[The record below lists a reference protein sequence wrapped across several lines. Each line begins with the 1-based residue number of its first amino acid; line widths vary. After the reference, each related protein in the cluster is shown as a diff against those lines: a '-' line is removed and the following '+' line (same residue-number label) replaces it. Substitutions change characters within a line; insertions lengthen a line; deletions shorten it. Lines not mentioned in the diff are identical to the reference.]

1 MKFITILSCILFSL
15 SFHAQTTD
23 VFEKIE
29 ESEVPL
35 RVKSEFNKQFDGNS
49 DVLWKFFN
57 NRYEGVVS
65 AEGQKVYYRYNDLG
79 DYVEKRILLDWDEDA
94 TETLKN
100 SKQKTQQ
107 KYWETKEFYLRTTP
121 KGNKSYILQLQNE
134 DGKLSTLYFDEAGL
148 LESKSKS
155 GGY

>member
-1 MKFITILSCILFSL
+1 LSSILISL
-15 SFHAQTTD
+15 SIVAQTTD
-23 VFEKIE
+23 VFKVIE
-29 ESEVPL
+29 QDEVPM
-35 RVKSEFNKQFDGNS
+35 RVQDEFRTQFEGDS
-49 DVLWKFFN
+49 RVLWKSFDD
-57 NRYEGVVS
+57 RYEAVVK
-65 AEGQKVYYRYNDLG
+65 EDDQKVYYRYNDLG

-121 KGNKSYILQLQNE
+121 KGNKSYILQLENE
-134 DGKLSTLYFDEAGL
+134 DGKLSTLYFDDSGL